1 MGGEPITAFGL
12 SIKQLRKARGISQE
26 VLADEA
32 KLDRTYISQLET
44 GSKQPSLT
52 TIFRL
57 AAAMSLQPSDLLRH
71 VEDYLNTNKLT

>member
-12 SIKQLRKARGISQE
+12 SIKQLRKARGMSQE